1 MASRTPSGDGRR
13 VSPSLPPRRARRRE
27 RVLVERQV
35 VKEIGNTGWPM
46 LTKTNYAEWSA
57 MMKVMLRPRGL
68 WEPVNHDNASEHEDM
83 MAMEAICKSVPA
95 DMVVMMANKESAKAA

>member
-13 VSPSLPPRRARRRE
+13 VLPSLPPRRARRRK

-35 VKEIGNTGWPM
+35 VKEIGNAGWPM
-46 LTKTNYAEWSA
+46 LMKTNYAEWPA

-68 WEPVNHDNASEHEDM
+68 
-83 MAMEAICKSVPA
+83 
-95 DMVVMMANKESAKAA
+95 